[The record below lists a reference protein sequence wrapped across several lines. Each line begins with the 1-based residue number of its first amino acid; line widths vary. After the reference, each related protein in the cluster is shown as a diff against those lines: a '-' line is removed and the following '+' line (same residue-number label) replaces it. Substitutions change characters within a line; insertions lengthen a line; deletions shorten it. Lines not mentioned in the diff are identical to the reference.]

1 MITINGKQYPFK
13 AGQTVLDAATA
24 AGVYIPTLCSH
35 PHLTA
40 FGACRLCIVQIDNVR
55 GLPTACTIPLAD
67 GMNIRTESEDIQRLR
82 REIMLLMLSEHPYS
96 CLVCKDKDLCVKYN
110 SCTTKAGK
118 ITGCNLCSWK
128 EGCEVRKVVDYLK
141 IDEITYPIHY
151 HDYPLRREEPFIDRD
166 YNLCVLCGRCVRVC
180 EDIRGIGALAFL
192 NRGHETRVGT
202 AFDMSNV
209 EAGCVFCGACLDECP
224 TAALTGR
231 ATKWL
236 AKTEKKTKTT
246 CNFCGVGCA
255 MVVEGRRS
263 TVMRAQA
270 DLEGPAN
277 KGQACVLGRFCIP
290 PFFNAMGRLR
300 YPLVRKDGVLTPV
313 QWEEALKAAADG
325 LGRSGPEEVRII
337 VSPQLTNETAYLL
350 SRISKEV
357 LPGSSMGLDSAFDE
371 IALRSSRELLG
382 NAGSSGSL
390 VAINN
395 AGTIL
400 IVGADLRLD
409 HSVLRVRIN
418 AAHRRGAKV
427 IWLGPMPQG
436 EDRLV
441 DYHYPGTDYLDKL
454 AGLLRKLAHDAH
466 NFEGSTEFL
475 ESLVGF
481 KDSKESTEMAKLM
494 RGKSLCVLV
503 GKGVLQDHPEGVITA
518 AYNLLVLTRSPRG
531 LILLLE
537 SNSQGVS
544 DVSGLPNSASESLP
558 PGKAYYVTSGSANVP
573 KEAEFIVLQD
583 IFESPLMDRADV
595 VLPGTGMPEDAGTIT
610 SLEGRVQVLDPI
622 AQAPGMSKPDW
633 QIVTKLAT
641 EMGGTGFLYERSEQV
656 TEEMFRSTKVKSLG
670 LIAKDSYA
678 FKLRSMETHRNAAT
692 TMPRPIRVHGY
703 RGADI
708 VYKVDD
714 LRRLYKY
721 WGVVD

>member
-13 AGQTVLDAATA
+13 AGQTVLEAATA

-40 FGACRLCIVQIDNVR
+40 FGACRLCLVQIDNVR
-55 GLPTACTIPLAD
+55 GLPTACTIPLTD

-151 HDYPLRREEPFIDRD
+151 HDYPLKREEPFIDRD

-180 EDIRGIGALAFL
+180 EDIRGIGAIAFL
-192 NRGHETRVGT
+192 NRGHKTRVGT

-236 AKTEKKTKTT
+236 AKTEKRTKTT

-290 PFFNAMGRLR
+290 SFFNAIGRLR

-325 LGRSGPEEVRII
+325 LKAHDPGDVRII
-337 VSPQLTNETAYLL
+337 ISPQVTNETAYLL
-350 SRISKEV
+350 SRMSREV
-357 LPGSSMGLDSAFDE
+357 LPGSIMELDSAFDTV
-371 IALRSSRELLG
+371 ALRSSRELLG

-400 IVGADLRLD
+400 IVGADLHLD

-418 AAHRRGAKV
+418 AAHKRGAKV

-454 AGLLRKLAHDAH
+454 AGLLRKMAHDAH
-466 NFEGSTEFL
+466 NFEGSNEFL

-481 KDSKESTEMAKLM
+481 KDSKESTELAKLI
-494 RGKSLCVLV
+494 RGKSLCILL
-503 GKGVLQDHPEGVITA
+503 GKGVLMDQPEAVFTA

-537 SNSQGVS
+537 SNSQGIS
-544 DVSGLPNSASESLP
+544 DVSGLPTAALESP
-558 PGKAYYVTSGSANVP
+558 PAAKAYYVTSGNAYVP
-573 KEAEFIVLQD
+573 KEADFLVLQD
-583 IFESPLMDRADV
+583 IFESPLMERADV

-610 SLEGRVQVLDPI
+610 SLEGRVQALDPI
-622 AQAPGMSKPDW
+622 ALAPGMSKQDW
-633 QIVTKLAT
+633 LIVAKLAIQ
-641 EMGGTGFLYERSEQV
+641 MGGAGFAYDTAGQV
-656 TEEMFRSTKVKSLG
+656 TEEMFKATKVKSLG

-678 FKLRSMETHRNAAT
+678 FKLHTMEQPQRTAHSSPTNKN
-692 TMPRPIRVHGY
+692 VHGH

-721 WGVVD
+721 WGVVE

>member
-13 AGQTVLDAATA
+13 AGQTVLEAATA

-40 FGACRLCIVQIDNVR
+40 FGACRLCLVQIDNVR
-55 GLPTACTIPLAD
+55 GLPTACTIPLTD

-96 CLVCKDKDLCVKYN
+96 CLVCKDQEMCVKYN

-128 EGCEVRKVVDYLK
+128 EGCEVRKVVNYLK

-151 HDYPLRREEPFIDRD
+151 HDYPLEREEPFFDRD
-166 YNLCVLCGRCVRVC
+166 YNLCILCGRCVRVC
-180 EDIRGIGALAFL
+180 EDIRGIGAIAFL
-192 NRGHETRVGT
+192 NRGHETRIGT
-202 AFDMSNV
+202 AFGMSNV
-209 EAGCVFCGACLDECP
+209 EAGCVFCGACLDVCP

-236 AKTEKKTKTT
+236 AKTEKRTKTT
-246 CNFCGVGCA
+246 CNFCGVGCT
-255 MVVEGRRS
+255 MVVEGRRE

-270 DLEGPAN
+270 DLDGPAN

-290 PFFNAMGRLR
+290 PFFNAIGRLR
-300 YPLVRKDGVLTPV
+300 YPLVRKEGVLTPV
-313 QWEEALKAAADG
+313 SWEEALKAAVDG
-325 LGRSGPEEVRII
+325 LKQYHPGDVRILI
-337 VSPQLTNETAYLL
+337 SPQLTNETAYLL
-350 SRISKEV
+350 SRLAKEV
-357 LPGSSMGLDSAFDE
+357 LPGSLMELDSPFDSL
-371 IALRSSRELLG
+371 ALRTSRELLG
-382 NAGSSGSL
+382 HAGSSGTL
-390 VAINN
+390 TAINN

-427 IWLGPMPQG
+427 IWLGPMQPG

-466 NFEGSTEFL
+466 NFEGANEFL
-475 ESLVGF
+475 ESLVAF
-481 KDSKESTEMAKLM
+481 KDSKESTELAKLV
-494 RGKSLCVLV
+494 RGKSLCILV
-503 GKGVLQDHPEGVITA
+503 GKGVLTDHPEAVLTA
-518 AYNLLVLTRSPRG
+518 AYNLIVLTRSPRG

-537 SNSQGVS
+537 SNSQGIS
-544 DVSGLPNSASESLP
+544 DVSGLPNVALEAP
-558 PGKAYYVTSGSANVP
+558 PAAKAYYVTSGNAEVP
-573 KEAEFIVLQD
+573 QDVGFLVLQD
-583 IFESPLMDRADV
+583 IFESAMMDRADV
-595 VLPGTGMPEDAGTIT
+595 VLPGTGMPEDSGTIT
-610 SLEGRVQVLDPI
+610 SMEGRVQALDPI

-633 QIVTKLAT
+633 WVVARLAT
-641 EMGGTGFLYERSEQV
+641 QMGGSGFAYDKVEQV
-656 TEEMFRSTKVKSLG
+656 TEELFKATRVKSLG

-678 FKLRSMETHRNAAT
+678 LKLRSMQPGNSAERAPSPKKH
-692 TMPRPIRVHGY
+692 VHVY

-714 LRRLYKY
+714 LRRLYTY
-721 WGVVD
+721 WGVVE

>member
-13 AGQTVLDAATA
+13 AGQTVLEAATA

-40 FGACRLCIVQIDNVR
+40 FGACRLCLVQIDNVR
-55 GLPTACTIPLAD
+55 GLPTACTIPLTD

-96 CLVCKDKDLCVKYN
+96 CLVCKDKEMCVKYN

-151 HDYPLRREEPFIDRD
+151 HDYPLEREEPFFDRD

-180 EDIRGIGALAFL
+180 EDIRGIGAIAFL
-192 NRGHETRVGT
+192 NRGHQTRIGT
-202 AFDMSNV
+202 AFGMSNI
-209 EAGCVFCGACLDECP
+209 EAGCVFCGACLDVCP

-236 AKTEKKTKTT
+236 AKTEKRTKTT

-255 MVVEGRRS
+255 MVVEGRRE

-270 DLEGPAN
+270 DLDGPAN

-290 PFFNAMGRLR
+290 PFFNAIGRLR
-300 YPLVRKDGVLTPV
+300 YPLVRKEGVLTPV
-313 QWEEALKAAADG
+313 SWEEALKAAADG
-325 LGRSGPEEVRII
+325 LKQYDPGDVRILI
-337 VSPQLTNETAYLL
+337 SPQLTNETAYLL
-350 SRISKEV
+350 SRLAKEV
-357 LPGSSMGLDSAFDE
+357 LPGSAMELDSIFDSL
-371 IALRSSRELLG
+371 ALRTSKELLG
-382 NAGSSGSL
+382 HAGSSGTL
-390 VAINN
+390 TAINN
-395 AGTIL
+395 AGTVL

-427 IWLGPMPQG
+427 IWLGPMQPG

-466 NFEGSTEFL
+466 NFEGANEFL
-475 ESLVGF
+475 ESLVAF
-481 KDSKESTEMAKLM
+481 KDSKESSELAKVI
-494 RGKSLCVLV
+494 RGKSLCILL
-503 GKGVLQDHPEGVITA
+503 GKGILSDHPEGILTA

-537 SNSQGVS
+537 SNSQGIS
-544 DVSGLPNSASESLP
+544 DVTGLPFSNGTTSTA
-558 PGKAYYVTSGSANVP
+558 KAYYVTSGNAEVP
-573 KEAEFIVLQD
+573 KDAGFLVLQD
-583 IFESPLMDRADV
+583 IFESELMERADV
-595 VLPGTGMPEDAGTIT
+595 VLPGTGMPEDSGTIT
-610 SLEGRVQVLDPI
+610 SLEGRVQALDPI
-622 AQAPGMSKPDW
+622 AQAPGMAKPDW
-633 QIVTKLAT
+633 QIVARFAAI
-641 EMGGTGFLYERSEQV
+641 MDGGGFAYDNAEQI
-656 TEEMFRSTKVKSLG
+656 TEEMFRVTKIKSLG
-670 LIAKDSYA
+670 LIAKDSYPL
-678 FKLRSMETHRNAAT
+678 KLRAVERGQQPLHQTL
-692 TMPRPIRVHGY
+692 PRKIVHAH

-708 VYKVDD
+708 VNKVDD

>member
-13 AGQTVLDAATA
+13 AGQTVLEAATA

-96 CLVCKDKDLCVKYN
+96 CLVCKDKELCVKYN

-151 HDYPLRREEPFIDRD
+151 HDYPLKREEPFIDRD

-180 EDIRGIGALAFL
+180 EDIRGIGAIAFL

-236 AKTEKKTKTT
+236 ARTEKRTKTT

-270 DLEGPAN
+270 DAEGPAN

-290 PFFNAMGRLR
+290 PFFNAIGRLR
-300 YPLVRKDGVLTPV
+300 YPLVRKEGVLTPV
-313 QWEEALKAAADG
+313 QWDEALRAAADG
-325 LGRSGPEEVRII
+325 LRRYAPEEVRLM

-350 SRISKEV
+350 ARLSKEV
-357 LPGSSMGLDSAFDE
+357 LPGSSMVLDSPFDAQ
-371 IALRSSRELLG
+371 ALKSTRELLG
-382 NAGSSGSL
+382 QAGSSGGL

-400 IVGADLRLD
+400 IVGADLHLD

-418 AAHRRGAKV
+418 AAHKRGAKV
-427 IWLGPMPQG
+427 IWLGPMRQG

-441 DYHYPGTDYLDKL
+441 DYHYAGTDYLDKL

-481 KDSKESTEMAKLM
+481 KDSKESAEMAKLL
-494 RGKSLCVLV
+494 RGKSLCIMV
-503 GKGVLQDHPEGVITA
+503 GKGVLQDRPEGVLTA

-537 SNSQGVS
+537 SNSQGIS
-544 DVSGLPNSASESLP
+544 DVSGLPLP
-558 PGKAYYVTSGSANVP
+558 SSGQLAKAYYVTSGLAEVP
-573 KEAEFIVLQD
+573 KEAEFLVLQD
-583 IFESPLMDRADV
+583 IFESPLMERADV
-595 VLPGTGMPEDAGTIT
+595 VLPGTGMPEDTGTIT
-610 SLEGRVQVLDPI
+610 SLEGRVQSLDPI
-622 AQAPGMSKPDW
+622 AQPPGMAKPDW
-633 QIVTKLAT
+633 QVVAKLAT
-641 EMGGTGFLYERSEQV
+641 EMGGTGFHFEKVEQV
-656 TEEMFRSTKVKSLG
+656 TEEIFRSTKVKSLG
-670 LIAKDSYA
+670 LIAKDSYP
-678 FKLRSMETHRNAAT
+678 FKLHTMEINNMAAA
-692 TMPRPIRVHGY
+692 PSPLGKHVHGH

-721 WGVVD
+721 WGVVE

>member
-13 AGQTVLDAATA
+13 AGQTVLEAATA
-24 AGVYIPTLCSH
+24 AGIYIPTLCNH

-40 FGACRLCIVQIDNVR
+40 FGACRLCLVQIDNVR

-96 CLVCKDKDLCVKYN
+96 CLVCKDKELCVKYN

-151 HDYPLRREEPFIDRD
+151 HDYPLERDEPFFDRD

-180 EDIRGIGALAFL
+180 EDIRGIGAIAFL
-192 NRGHETRVGT
+192 NRGHETRIGT
-202 AFDMSNV
+202 AFGMSNID
-209 EAGCVFCGACLDECP
+209 AGCVFCGACLDVCP

-236 AKTEKKTKTT
+236 AKTEKRTKTT
-246 CNFCGVGCA
+246 CNFCSVGCA
-255 MVVEGRRS
+255 MVMEGRRE

-270 DLEGPAN
+270 DLDGAAN

-290 PFFNAMGRLR
+290 SFFNAIGRLR
-300 YPLVRKDGVLTPV
+300 YPMVRKEGVLTPV
-313 QWEEALKAAADG
+313 QWDEALKAAAEG
-325 LGRSGPEEVRII
+325 LSMYDPGDVRIV

-350 SRISKEV
+350 FRLSKEV
-357 LPGSSMGLDSAFDE
+357 LPGSTMELDSPFDSL
-371 IALRSSRELLG
+371 ALGVSRELLG
-382 NAGSSGSL
+382 HTGSSGML
-390 VAINN
+390 AAISN

-400 IVGADLRLD
+400 IVGEDLRID

-418 AAHRRGAKV
+418 AAHKRGAKV

-454 AGLLRKLAHDAH
+454 AGLLRKMAHDAH
-466 NFEGSTEFL
+466 NFEGANEFL
-475 ESLVGF
+475 ESLVMF
-481 KDSKESTEMAKLM
+481 KDSKESSEMAKNI
-494 RGKSLCVLV
+494 RGRSLCVLI
-503 GKGVLQDHPEGVITA
+503 GKGVLVDRPEAVLTA

-537 SNSQGVS
+537 SNSQGIS
-544 DVSGLPNSASESLP
+544 DITDLPMTT
-558 PGKAYYVTSGSANVP
+558 PGPMPDAKAYYVTSGNAEVP
-573 KEAEFIVLQD
+573 KDAGFLVLQD
-583 IFESPLMDRADV
+583 IFESPLMERANV

-610 SLEGRVQVLDPI
+610 SLEGRVQALDPI
-622 AQAPGMSKPDW
+622 AQPPGMAKPDW
-633 QIVTKLAT
+633 QIVAKLAG
-641 EMGGTGFLYERSEQV
+641 EMGSGSFAYDSAEQV
-656 TEEMFRSTKVKSLG
+656 TFELFRATRVKSLG
-670 LIAKDSYA
+670 LMAKDSMPL
-678 FKLRSMETHRNAAT
+678 KLHA
-692 TMPRPIRVHGY
+692 MPEVGPAPDPPYCAKHVHVY

-708 VYKVDD
+708 VHKVDD
-714 LRRLYKY
+714 LRRLYKL
-721 WGVVD
+721 WGVVK

>member
-13 AGQTVLDAATA
+13 PGQTVLEFATSV
-24 AGVYIPTLCSH
+24 GVYIPTLCSH

-40 FGACRLCIVQIDNVR
+40 FGACRLCLVQIDNVR
-55 GLPTACTIPLAD
+55 GLPTACTIPLTD

-96 CLVCKDKDLCVKYN
+96 CLVCKDKELCVKYN

-128 EGCEVRKVVDYLK
+128 EGCEVRKVVDHLK

-151 HDYPLRREEPFIDRD
+151 HDYPLEREEPFFDKD

-180 EDIRGIGALAFL
+180 EDIRGIGAIAFL
-192 NRGHETRVGT
+192 KRGHETRVGT
-202 AFDMSNV
+202 AYGMSNV
-209 EAGCVFCGACLDECP
+209 DAGCVFCGACLDVCP

-231 ATKWL
+231 ATKWF
-236 AKTEKKTKTT
+236 AKTEKRTKTT

-255 MVVEGRRS
+255 MVVEGRRD

-270 DLEGPAN
+270 DLDGPAN

-290 PFFNAMGRLR
+290 SFFNAIGRLR

-313 QWEEALKAAADG
+313 QWDEALQAAADG
-325 LGRSGPEEVRII
+325 LRRYDPSEVHITI
-337 VSPQLTNETAYLL
+337 SPQLTNETAYLL
-350 SRISKEV
+350 SRLAKEV
-357 LPGSSMGLDSAFDE
+357 LPGSSIELDSRFDSL
-371 IALRSSRELLG
+371 ALGSTRELLG
-382 NAGSSGSL
+382 HAGSSGSL

-400 IVGADLRLD
+400 IVGTDLRID
-409 HSVLRVRIN
+409 HSVLRVHIN
-418 AAHRRGAKV
+418 AAHKRGAKV
-427 IWLGPMPQG
+427 IWLGPMPQVD
-436 EDRLV
+436 DRLV

-454 AGLLRKLAHDAH
+454 TGLLRKMAHDAH
-466 NFEGSTEFL
+466 NFEGANDFL
-475 ESLVGF
+475 ESLMGF
-481 KDSKESTEMAKLM
+481 KDSKESAELAKNITG
-494 RGKSLCVLV
+494 RSLCILL
-503 GKGVLQDHPEGVITA
+503 GKGVLEDDPEGVITA

-537 SNSQGVS
+537 SNSQGIS
-544 DVSGLPNSASESLP
+544 DVTGLPMGRERP
-558 PGKAYYVTSGSANVP
+558 PARKAYYVTSGNSQVP
-573 KEAEFIVLQD
+573 EDAGFVVLQD
-583 IFESPLMDRADV
+583 IFESELMERADV

-610 SLEGRVQVLDPI
+610 SLEGRVQALDPI

-633 QIVTKLAT
+633 WIVSRFAAKL
-641 EMGGTGFLYERSEQV
+641 EGSGFAYDKADQV
-656 TEEMFRSTKVKSLG
+656 TEEMFRTTKIKSLG
-670 LIAKDSYA
+670 LMAKDSYP
-678 FKLRSMETHRNAAT
+678 FKLRAVE
-692 TMPRPIRVHGY
+692 PGRPIALDASTKRKVHVY

-714 LRRLYKY
+714 LNRLYRY
-721 WGVVD
+721 WGVID